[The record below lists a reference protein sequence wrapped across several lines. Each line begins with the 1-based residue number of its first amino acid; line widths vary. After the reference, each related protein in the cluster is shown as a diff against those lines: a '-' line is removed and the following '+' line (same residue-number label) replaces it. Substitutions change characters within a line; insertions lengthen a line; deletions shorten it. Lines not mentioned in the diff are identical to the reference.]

1 MAKKLF
7 VSRPNSS
14 KDGRPNSASKVDGRH
29 TPEGPED
36 LKSNDQGNL

>member
-14 KDGRPNSASKVDGRH
+14 NKERSGDEP
-29 TPEGPED
+29 D
-36 LKSNDQGNL
+36 LKVKGIHTNFF